1 MAALLGRLCILL
13 LCWHTGTVLRLTDAV
28 INQVTDASM
37 AGHRCASQAQHPVGC
52 VPVMF
57 LRGGG
62 GPGEATSRGKSS
74 VPREAKRREG
84 STKATPTKR
93 CPPASARA
101 STKRRPRKSRSGWAA
116 APAQAAPAPLSDAQ
130 DSAVKEAAG
139 LGQSHVDLSP
149 WSHGEEVHA
158 LPGVVCPA
166 VSACEAALGMAGSD
180 QEIDLVRFPREP
192 TGITF
197 DVPVESALCWERPAA
212 AEDESVV
219 VVDKDK
225 LVGVDRLKHGLRGY
239 SAGPSQARACVRM
252 CIPCSVCV
260 FVCTF
265 DIAGASQELLQ
276 ELRREGRPG
285 RWNSSDPLERS
296 RPWRPCSELWMPG
309 HETFKYVGPHLGL
322 S

>member
-37 AGHRCASQAQHPVGC
+37 AGHRCAQHPGGC

-62 GPGEATSRGKSS
+62 GPGEATSRSKSS
-74 VPREAKRREG
+74 GPREAKRREG

-93 CPPASARA
+93 CAPASARA
-101 STKRRPRKSRSGWAA
+101 STKRRPRKSRSGWPA

-130 DSAVKEAAG
+130 DSAVKGAAG

-192 TGITF
+192 TGMTF
-197 DVPVESALCWERPAA
+197 DVPVESALCWKRPAA